1 MENGHCLNC
10 NALLG
15 HDNKFCSQCGQ
26 SRNVHRFTM
35 YNFFHEG
42 FHAFTHTDKGIFH
55 LLKSLALRP
64 GTTAREYITGKRK
77 KYFNPFTFFLILM
90 GIFVLSNNYF
100 KKETVQKQPDA
111 KVLERIPTQQG
122 KVNYVAVMK
131 RANTVNQVFRKHG
144 NIVAMIAVPFISLFS
159 WLFFRRRGFNYAEH
173 LTANMMFVAFS
184 NLVFTVVIF
193 PLASLVSPSTSF
205 IITLLALILQALYF
219 AWALNGFLQLTTAGQ
234 RFKSIAVSLLIIIL
248 WAVFTMLVS
257 AIYIY
262 QSKEFFQFFS
272 RMKGG

>member
-1 MENGHCLNC
+1 MENSHCLNC
-10 NALLG
+10 NAHL
-15 HDNKFCSQCGQ
+15 DNAVKFCSQCGQ
-26 SRNVHRFTM
+26 NKNVHRFTM

-100 KKETVQKQPDA
+100 KKETVQKEPDA
-111 KVLERIPTQQG
+111 NVLQRIPTAEG
-122 KVNYVAVMK
+122 KAKYIAIMK
-131 RANTVNQVFRKHG
+131 RANNISVVFKKHG
-144 NIVAMIAVPFISLFS
+144 NVVAMIAVPFISLFT
-159 WLFFRRRGFNYAEH
+159 WLFFRRKGFNYAEH

-184 NLVFTVVIF
+184 NLVFTLVIF
-193 PLASLVSPSTSF
+193 PLTALVNPTTSF
-205 IITLLALILQALYF
+205 IITMLALLLQALYF
-219 AWALNGFLQLTTAGQ
+219 AWGLNGFLQLRTAGQ
-234 RFKSIAVSLLIIIL
+234 RFKSISVSLLIIIL
-248 WAVFTMLVS
+248 WAAFTMLAS

-262 QSKEFFQFFS
+262 QSKDFYQFFS
-272 RMKGG
+272 RMKG